1 MKTNRKDIKRA
12 AYDLMGIQG
21 LESVHARTVAAE
33 LNINHATVHYYFRRR
48 TDLLVGVAEHA
59 LEQLQIDRAKFQE
72 GMTKPA
78 DMLEA
83 ELALAEAYC
92 KKTSRFVKVLAGLY
106 VASTSNVILRKNLQ
120 AIWKEWLALIKDMT
134 PPARLKKDS
143 PYHDPEAL
151 LTHLFGIA
159 LASHM
164 LDGKLDSKSK
174 IDGIYVSMFGS

>member
-1 MKTNRKDIKRA
+1 MKTNRRDIKKA

-21 LESVHARTVAAE
+21 LESLHARTVAAE

-48 TDLLVGVAEHA
+48 IDLLIGVAEHT
-59 LEQLQIDRAKFQE
+59 LEQLKADRANFQA
-72 GMTKPA
+72 GLNKPT
-78 DMLEA
+78 DVLEA

-106 VASTSNVILRKNLQ
+106 VASTSDPVLRKHLQ
-120 AIWKEWLALIKDMT
+120 AIWNEWLALVKETIPKAKLKRDT
-134 PPARLKKDS
+134 P
-143 PYHDPEAL
+143 YQDPEAL

-164 LDGKLDSKSK
+164 LDGKIDAKSK
-174 IDGIYVSMFGS
+174 VDGIYASMFGS